1 MKKIAV
7 IIVLSS
13 LFLSLSV
20 VSFKDEQK
28 QYSRVRQAYKEKST
42 IIKTTLSS
50 KGIETDKLN
59 IYMRVFKEE
68 GVLELW
74 GKNKGDDKFQLVKEF
89 EVCDKSGVIG
99 PKREEGDLQVP
110 EGYYQ
115 INHFNPYSNFYL
127 SLGINY
133 PNKSDKILGTKGNL
147 GGAIYI
153 HGNCVTIGCV
163 PITDPEIKELYIYCV
178 EARNNGQTNLPVTI
192 FPTKLSNDN
201 FKSLTSEYKG
211 DSDKINLWT
220 DLKKGYDSF
229 ESTKQNPK
237 ITFLKNGRHQVD

>member
-13 LFLSLSV
+13 LFLSLGV

-28 QYSRVRQAYKEKST
+28 QYSRVRQAYKEKETVINS
-42 IIKTTLSS
+42 TLSS
-50 KGIETDKLN
+50 KGIKTDELN

-74 GKNKGDDKFQLVKEF
+74 GKNKGENQFQLIKQF
-89 EVCDKSGVIG
+89 TVCDKSGVIG

-115 INHFNPYSNFYL
+115 INHFNPYSNFFL

-133 PNKSDKILGTKGNL
+133 PNKSDRVLGVKGNL

-153 HGNCVTIGCV
+153 HGSCVTIGCV

-192 FPTKLSNDN
+192 FPTKLSSEN
-201 FKSLTSEYKG
+201 FKSLIDEYKG

-229 ESTKQNPK
+229 ESTKQIPK